1 MADCE
6 TRIALLAGE
15 GDLPTEIAKS
25 LEGEKILQ
33 VIYTLGEHQDC
44 SSEHAHTVVKLDSP
58 DLGFLVRDM
67 KARGVNGLIMAGGV
81 PKTLMFKKEKLDDS
95 LVSII
100 EELRARDDHSLLG
113 AIVAL
118 IEQSGVRVIRY
129 DDIIPEL
136 MAGEGC
142 IAGREPKDSEKNGLD
157 YGDSVARKLV
167 PLSFGQTVVVNQLA
181 VVAVEAMEG
190 TDKTILRAGS
200 LCSQGVVIK
209 RMRPDQ
215 DVRYDLPTVG
225 PETLRN
231 MHEAGLTCLGI
242 EAGRTIIL
250 GREEFG
256 RLADQW
262 RIAVW
267 GLATSS

>member
-1 MADCE
+1 MADSE
-6 TRIALLAGE
+6 PRIALLAGE
-15 GDLPTEIAKS
+15 GDLPVEIAGSGSMQKTLKVIYALGSSSNRFANPDHVIVDMDAPS
-25 LEGEKILQ
+25 LEL
-33 VIYTLGEHQDC
+33 
-44 SSEHAHTVVKLDSP
+44 
-58 DLGFLVRDM
+58 LVRDM
-67 KARGVNGLIMAGGV
+67 QARDINGLIMAGGV
-81 PKTLMFKKEKLDDS
+81 PKTLIFQKDKLDDF
-95 LVSII
+95 LVSMI
-100 EELRARDDHSLLG
+100 EKLKSRDDHSLLG
-113 AIVAL
+113 AIVTL
-118 IEQSGVRVIRY
+118 IEQSGVKVLRY

-136 MAGEGC
+136 IAAEGC
-142 IAGREPKDSEKNGLD
+142 IAGREPGDSEKNDLD

-190 TDKTILRAGS
+190 TDETIRRAGS
-200 LCSQGVVIK
+200 LCSQGVVVK
-209 RMRPDQ
+209 RMRSDQ